1 FGLSVLEHSKIA
13 FSSTENPGGGSTR
26 WMAPELIT
34 DSTGRSFKADVYALG
49 MTFIEILTGEY
60 PFPELGDVNI
70 MFAVATTGKIPARP
84 ERLTMQ
90 SPRYEKWWELLQ
102 KCWSREP
109 SMRPKASDWEAL
121 DRGLNVPAEPVSLQP
136 GDNAGS
142 ARLPPAVHTSRP
154 RIANIVAPAAPK
166 TSEGSLGDS
175 NELNDGTYYIYN
187 ASSGN
192 KAIVPLNAVR
202 EDLVGSYKDE
212 LKGAKWV
219 FERQPNTTKY
229 SIKSADYNLY
239 AACPHMP
246 SGDGSERVFTSERTF
261 QWVIQPV
268 GHDKNDFVIEHV
280 EDKLYWGLED
290 DGYGA
295 PITLQVSLSN
305 TRNHWRVVPVEGEV
319 ST

>member
-13 FSSTENPGGGSTR
+13 FSSTENPGGGSAR

-49 MTFIEILTGEY
+49 MTFIEILTGQY
-60 PFPELGDVNI
+60 PFPELSDMNI
-70 MFAVATTGKIPARP
+70 MFAVPTKGIIPARP
-84 ERLTMQ
+84 ERLTVQ
-90 SPRYEKWWELLQ
+90 SPRHEKWWELLQ

-109 SMRPKASDWEAL
+109 SVRPKASDWEAL
-121 DRGLNVPAEPVSLQP
+121 DRGLSMHFEPVASQVIGSYLDAPAESVSLQP

-142 ARLPPAVHTSRP
+142 AGLPPAVHTSRP
-154 RIANIVAPAAPK
+154 RIADIVAPAAPK

-175 NELNDGTYYIYN
+175 NELNDGTYYICN

-239 AACPHMP
+239 AACSHMP

-268 GHDKNDFVIEHV
+268 GHDKNDFMIEHV

-295 PITLQVSLSN
+295 PVCIIGIS
-305 TRNHWRVVPVEGEV
+305 
-319 ST
+319 